1 MTDRDTPAAP
11 EEPLPGPPAP
21 PQALAQAAGTAPAAA
36 DAPRADTPRAEE
48 DPAAR
53 RTRRRKAALRWSAAA
68 LVCALAGTGSALA
81 VTAPERTDIPGL
93 ATKSDGRYV
102 FPALTLP
109 PLPPG
114 SAVPREN
121 KSRHAADLRR
131 LLLPAPR
138 EAVGA
143 LAPAALPSPAATGSP
158 AVSPTAS
165 PTASPTG
172 SASPSASGTAP
183 ALAERVDCTTLLADE
198 KDPAKLRAL
207 LVQYACRAATAR
219 EWTASDGTRT
229 RIRLI
234 AFGSSKEAWP
244 PFVELRDHGN
254 PKDIDGLRSVAP
266 PDWDMLYGVNFVV
279 RETPPGAPGT
289 QPAARLAYLSAGD
302 IVAVITM
309 TNPEGVSAA
318 AFQQV
323 VAFQSALLA

>member
-11 EEPLPGPPAP
+11 EDPQPGAPAP
-21 PQALAQAAGTAPAAA
+21 HAPAQAVGTPTAVVT
-36 DAPRADTPRAEE
+36 PRADE
-48 DPAAR
+48 DLAAR

-109 PLPPG
+109 PLPSG

-138 EAVGA
+138 EAGGS
-143 LAPAALPSPAATGSP
+143 LAPTALPTPA
-158 AVSPTAS
+158 PTV
-165 PTASPTG
+165 SPTG
-172 SASPSASGTAP
+172 SAGPSASGTAP
-183 ALAERVDCTTLLADE
+183 ALADRVDCTTLLADE
-198 KDPAKLRAL
+198 KDPAKLRTL

-229 RIRLI
+229 RIRLM

-244 PFVELRDHGN
+244 VFVELRDHGH
-254 PKDIDGLRSVAP
+254 PKDIDGLGSVTP

-323 VAFQSALLA
+323 VTFQSALLA

>member
-1 MTDRDTPAAP
+1 MTDRESPAAP
-11 EEPLPGPPAP
+11 EGPQPGTSAP
-21 PQALAQAAGTAPAAA
+21 HAPGDAPAQATGTAPTAV
-36 DAPRADTPRAEE
+36 DAPRAEE

-53 RTRRRKAALRWSAAA
+53 RTRRRKALLRWGAAA
-68 LVCALAGTGSALA
+68 VVCALAGTGSALA
-81 VTAPERTDIPGL
+81 VTARERTDVPGL

-102 FPALTLP
+102 FPPLTLP
-109 PLPPG
+109 PLPSG
-114 SAVPREN
+114 SAVPKEN

-138 EAVGA
+138 EAVGS
-143 LAPAALPSPAATGSP
+143 LAPTALPSLA
-158 AVSPTAS
+158 PT
-165 PTASPTG
+165 PTPTG
-172 SASPSASGTAP
+172 GASPSASGTAP
-183 ALAERVDCTTLLADE
+183 ALADRLDCTTLLADE

-229 RIRLI
+229 RIRLM

-244 PFVELRDHGN
+244 VFVELRDNGN
-254 PKDIDGLRSVAP
+254 PKDIDGLRSVTP

-279 RETPPGAPGT
+279 RETPPGTPGT
-289 QPAARLAYLSAGD
+289 RPAARVAYLSAGD

-309 TNPEGVSAA
+309 TDPGGVSAA

-323 VAFQSALLA
+323 VTFQSALLA

>member
-11 EEPLPGPPAP
+11 EEPLPGTPPPSHAP
-21 PQALAQAAGTAPAAA
+21 VQTPGTDRAAV
-36 DAPRADTPRAEE
+36 DVPRAEE
-48 DPAAR
+48 DRAAR
-53 RTRRRKAALRWSAAA
+53 RTRRRKAALRWGAAA
-68 LVCALAGTGSALA
+68 VVCALAGTGSALA
-81 VTAPERTDIPGL
+81 VTAPERTDVPGL

-109 PLPPG
+109 PLPAG

-138 EAVGA
+138 EAVGP
-143 LAPAALPSPAATGSP
+143 LAPTALPSPAVTVSP
-158 AVSPTAS
+158 A
-165 PTASPTG
+165 G
-172 SASPSASGTAP
+172 SAGPSASGTAP
-183 ALAERVDCTTLLADE
+183 ALADRVDCTTLLADL
-198 KDPAKLRAL
+198 KDPAKLRTF

-229 RIRLI
+229 RIRLL

-244 PFVELRDHGN
+244 VFVELRDNGN
-254 PKDIDGLRSVAP
+254 PKDIDGLRSVTP

-289 QPAARLAYLSAGD
+289 QSTARLAYLSAGD

-309 TNPEGVSAA
+309 TNPTGVSAA

>member
-11 EEPLPGPPAP
+11 EDPQPGAPAP
-21 PQALAQAAGTAPAAA
+21 HAPDDAPVQATGTAPTAV
-36 DAPRADTPRAEE
+36 DAPRAGE

-53 RTRRRKAALRWSAAA
+53 RTRRRKAALRWGAAA
-68 LVCALAGTGSALA
+68 VVCALAGTGSALA
-81 VTAPERTDIPGL
+81 VTAPERTDVPGL

-109 PLPPG
+109 PLPSG

-121 KSRHAADLRR
+121 RSRHAADLRR

-143 LAPAALPSPAATGSP
+143 LAPTALPTPATT
-158 AVSPTAS
+158 VSPTAG
-165 PTASPTG
+165 PTG

-183 ALAERVDCTTLLADE
+183 ALADRLDCTTLLADE
-198 KDPAKLRAL
+198 KDPAKLRTL

-229 RIRLI
+229 RIRLM

-244 PFVELRDHGN
+244 VFVELRDKGN
-254 PKDIDGLRSVAP
+254 PKDIDGLRSVTP
-266 PDWDMLYGVNFVV
+266 PDWDMLHGVDFVV
-279 RETPPGAPGT
+279 RETTPGTPGTPGAR
-289 QPAARLAYLSAGD
+289 PAARLAYLSAGD

-323 VAFQSALLA
+323 VTFQSTLLA

>member
-1 MTDRDTPAAP
+1 MTDRESPAAP

-21 PQALAQAAGTAPAAA
+21 HAPEDAPADVLPDAPAQAPGAAPAAV
-36 DAPRADTPRAEE
+36 DAPRAEE

-93 ATKSDGRYV
+93 ATRSDGRYV

-109 PLPPG
+109 PLPSG

-138 EAVGA
+138 EAVGT
-143 LAPAALPSPAATGSP
+143 LAPAA
-158 AVSPTAS
+158 TAS

-172 SASPSASGTAP
+172 GTSPSASGTAP
-183 ALAERVDCTTLLADE
+183 ALAERLDCTTLLADE
-198 KDPAKLRAL
+198 KDPAKLHAL

-229 RIRLI
+229 RIRLM

-254 PKDIDGLRSVAP
+254 PKDIDGLRSVTP
-266 PDWDMLYGVNFVV
+266 PDWDMLYGVNFTV

-309 TNPEGVSAA
+309 TNPGGVSAA

-323 VAFQSALLA
+323 VTFQSALLT